1 MFEVPRIR
9 YSIGMGLRR
18 ATMSGAAVV
27 VVGFAGILGL
37 AAQESS
43 DDGVILHEYFDP
55 ASISVGGSSE
65 AGRGASAPSRTAPSA
80 GQPPGLTLDAGGGDV
95 VLGPEGPLDRSAV
108 SAPYGPRSPR
118 SGTTTLDDQ
127 TDRVD
132 DLDYHAAFD
141 PSVFP
146 YKRTVVQNRATRSG
160 GGEYQMTVDPGE
172 SRRVHVVGGEAH
184 PHENTFW
191 GTFLVRAKPDEMHP
205 IPSVGPEQRILKLQT
220 EPSVD
225 AGVYRD
231 EAGNFYVEV
240 DHRGLV
246 RLNALLAVPRFYFDG
261 QFSSAVEWSAFGEER
276 MPELDDDIEPVAARV
291 LSEIG
296 VGREMAPADVV
307 RKLVY
312 YFRNFETK
320 PLSEDRGDGDL
331 YETISRRQVGV
342 CRHRSL
348 AFVIT
353 AHALGIP
360 ARYVTNEAHAFAEI
374 FWPRGGWR
382 RIDLGGAAREI
393 SYNGDRSDRL
403 HDGATND
410 PLPQPPRYREELQEM
425 RGEDEGEESGGRSEG
440 PSPEANG
447 DASGESDRGDRRE
460 PDDRSEESGSSDGT
474 SESSS
479 DGAGRGGEGST
490 ASSEGR
496 NERSIDEVIPE
507 EERAETDTDGGGGGS
522 EGGDGSV
529 RRTPTEL
536 SLRTGSRTVFRGS
549 TVTLSGDLRTASNRP
564 LAGEPVRI
572 YFGRV
577 GAEPSEMEQLG
588 TTETDE
594 RGRYRVRVTVP
605 ETTGI
610 GRWALVAVYPG
621 DDEYERARAD

>member
-1 MFEVPRIR
+1 M
-9 YSIGMGLRR
+9 
-18 ATMSGAAVV
+18 
-27 VVGFAGILGL
+27 VGFAGLAGL

-43 DDGVILHEYFDP
+43 DDGVVLHEYFDP
-55 ASISVGGSSE
+55 ASISLDGSSE
-65 AGRGASAPSRTAPSA
+65 AGRGTSAPSRTAPSA
-80 GQPPGLTLDAGGGDV
+80 SQPPGLTLDAAGGDV
-95 VLGPEGPLDRSAV
+95 VLGPEGPLDQSAV

-146 YKRTVVQNRATRSG
+146 YKRTVVQNRATRSAD
-160 GGEYQMTVDPGE
+160 GEYQMTVDSGE

-231 EAGNFYVEV
+231 EAGNFYVQVE
-240 DHRGLV
+240 HRGLV
-246 RLNALLAVPRFYFDG
+246 RVNALVAVPRFYFDG

-276 MPELDDDIEPVAARV
+276 VPELDDGIEPVAARV

-320 PLSEDRGDGDL
+320 PLSEDRGEGDL

-353 AHALGIP
+353 AQALGIP
-360 ARYVTNEAHAFAEI
+360 ARYVTNEAHAFVEI

-425 RGEDEGEESGGRSEG
+425 RGEDENDESENRSEG
-440 PSPEANG
+440 TGSEANSG
-447 DASGESDRGDRRE
+447 DSGGADREDRRE
-460 PDDRSEESGSSDGT
+460 PDERSEESGSSDGADR
-474 SESSS
+474 S
-479 DGAGRGGEGST
+479 GEDST
-490 ASSEGR
+490 ASSEER
-496 NERSIDEVIPE
+496 NEGSIDEVIPE
-507 EERAETDTDGGGGGS
+507 EERAQTDS
-522 EGGDGSV
+522 EGGGDGSEGRDGPE
-529 RRTPTEL
+529 RRTPTQL

-577 GAEPSEMEQLG
+577 GAEPSEMQQLG
-588 TTETDE
+588 TAETDE
-594 RGRYRVRVTVP
+594 RGRYQVRVTVP

-621 DDEYERARAD
+621 DDKYERARAE